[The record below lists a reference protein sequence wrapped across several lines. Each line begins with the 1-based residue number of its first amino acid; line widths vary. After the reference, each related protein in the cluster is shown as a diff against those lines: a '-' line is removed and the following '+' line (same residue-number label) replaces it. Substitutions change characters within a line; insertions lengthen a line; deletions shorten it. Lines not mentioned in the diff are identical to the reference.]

1 MLGKCFALE
10 GLECSGKTTLFT
22 HLQKK
27 YANTNI
33 AFIPEAAAHFFDKYE
48 TNLNGNSAVEV
59 GFMTYNA
66 IAFDKAY
73 ACINEGYNVIF
84 DRSWLCQLVYSQAR
98 ALLNDDYNFNTKY
111 IEFQEEFF
119 KDYYPEVFENTIVVY
134 LDLPTDAIL
143 KRKSKSISR
152 HLNQQKFDEEWLKK
166 VYEIYK
172 DRLSNAQ
179 KDGIEIEIINSDKPI
194 EGVAMDFDQLFRKY
208 ALNITYNSKSKTI
221 FVLGRKEIS
230 WQFYHQK

>member
-10 GLECSGKTTLFT
+10 GLECSGKTTLFK

-27 YANTNI
+27 YTNTNI

-59 GFMTYNA
+59 GFMTFNA

-73 ACINEGYNVIF
+73 TCMNEGYNVIF

-98 ALLNDDYNFNTKY
+98 ALLNADYNFNTKY
-111 IEFQEEFF
+111 IEYQEEFF

-134 LDLPTDAIL
+134 LDLPIDAIL

-152 HLNQQKFDEEWLKK
+152 HPSQQKFDEEWLKK

-172 DRLSNAQ
+172 ARLNNAQ
-179 KDGIEIEIINSDKPI
+179 KDGIEIEIINSNKPV
-194 EGVAMDFDQLFRKY
+194 EEVAMDFDWLSRKY
-208 ALNITYNSKSKTI
+208 ASNIKHNSKSKTI
-221 FVLGRKEIS
+221 FVLGKKGIP
-230 WQFYHQK
+230 

>member
-10 GLECSGKTTLFT
+10 GLECSGKTTLFN

-59 GFMTYNA
+59 GFMTYNS

-73 ACINEGYNVIF
+73 TSINEGYNVIF

-98 ALLNDDYNFNTKY
+98 ALLNSDYNFNTKY
-111 IEFQEEFF
+111 IEYQEEFF

-134 LDLPTDAIL
+134 LDLPIDAIL
-143 KRKSKSISR
+143 KRKFKSTNR
-152 HLNQQKFDEEWLKK
+152 HPNQQKFDMEWLNN
-166 VYEIYK
+166 VYMIYEN
-172 DRLSNAQ
+172 RLNKAQ
-179 KDGIEIEIINSDKPI
+179 KAGLKVEIINSDKPI
-194 EGVAMDFDQLFRKY
+194 VEVGRDFDRVFRKH
-208 ALNITYNSKSKTI
+208 ALNIKETESKNIK
-221 FVLGRKEIS
+221 VLGKKECYGDFII
-230 WQFYHQK
+230 

>member
-10 GLECSGKTTLFT
+10 GLECSGKTTLFK

-27 YANTNI
+27 YTNTNV

-48 TNLNGNSAVEV
+48 TNLNGKSAVEV

-98 ALLNDDYNFNTKY
+98 ALLNVDYNFNTKY
-111 IEFQEEFF
+111 IEYQEEFF

-134 LDLPTDAIL
+134 LDLPIDIIL
-143 KRKSKSISR
+143 NRKSKSTSR
-152 HLNQQKFDEEWLKK
+152 HPNQQKFDTEWLKK
-166 VYEIYK
+166 VYVIYK
-172 DRLSNAQ
+172 NRLNKAQ
-179 KDGIEIEIINSDKPI
+179 KAGLKVEIINSDKPI
-194 EGVAMDFDQLFRKY
+194 GEVVRDFDRVLRKY
-208 ALNITYNSKSKTI
+208 ALNIEDKSKSKTI
-221 FVLGRKEIS
+221 CVLGKKEIL
-230 WQFYHQK
+230 

>member
-1 MLGKCFALE
+1 MTDMLGKCFALE
-10 GLECSGKTTLFT
+10 GLECSGKTTLFK

-27 YANTNI
+27 YTNTNI

-59 GFMTYNA
+59 GFMTFNA

-73 ACINEGYNVIF
+73 TCINEGYNVIF

-98 ALLNDDYNFNTKY
+98 ALLNVDYNFNTKY
-111 IEFQEEFF
+111 IEYQEEFF

-134 LDLPTDAIL
+134 LDLPIDTIL

-152 HLNQQKFDEEWLKK
+152 HPNQQKFDEEWLKK
-166 VYEIYK
+166 VNVIYK
-172 DRLSNAQ
+172 NRLNKAQ
-179 KDGIEIEIINSDKPI
+179 KAGLKVEIINSDKPI
-194 EGVAMDFDQLFRKY
+194 GEIGRDFDRVLRKY
-208 ALNITYNSKSKTI
+208 AINMKDKSKSKI
-221 FVLGRKEIS
+221 ICVLGKKEIL
-230 WQFYHQK
+230 